1 MEHLNVRNAGAVEG
15 LAYDWITGV
24 LYYTDG
30 LRRAVS
36 AFRVK
41 QPDHVIDIYR
51 NGTMMPRAI
60 SVLPSRGSVVGVVVV
75 NGDGFSLG

>member
-1 MEHLNVRNAGAVEG
+1 MRNAGAVEG
-15 LAYDWITGV
+15 LAYDWLTGV

-36 AFRVK
+36 AMKVK
-41 QPDHVIDIYR
+41 QPDLVTDIYK

-60 SVLPSRGSVVGVVVV
+60 TILPTRG
-75 NGDGFSLG
+75 